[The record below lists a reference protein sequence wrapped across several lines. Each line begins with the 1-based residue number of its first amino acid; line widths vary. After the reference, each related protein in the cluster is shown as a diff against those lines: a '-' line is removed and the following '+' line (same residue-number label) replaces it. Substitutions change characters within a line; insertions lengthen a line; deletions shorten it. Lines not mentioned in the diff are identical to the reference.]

1 LQKDPKKSCKGNSLG
16 KEPTKKAY
24 QNNNPKY
31 IKHLKIG
38 MAKSLK
44 KSLAKSRVKT
54 LSEYQIIFCQNSWKK
69 DCKKT
74 STSMAK

>member
-44 KSLAKSRVKT
+44 KSLAKSRVTASGKYKT
-54 LSEYQIIFCQNSWKK
+54 ILYQK
-69 DCKKT
+69 
-74 STSMAK
+74 